1 MTVDTK
7 ALPLVETK
15 LPGVPL
21 WKRGKVRDVYDL
33 GSELLVV
40 ATDRLSAFDVVLPTG
55 IPGKGILLTQMS
67 LFWFDLLKDVV
78 PHHVLSADVSQYPAV
93 LRPFA
98 DQLEG
103 RSMLVVKTDVLPV
116 ECVVRGYITGSGF
129 KDYKRSGSVCG
140 IALPAGLRD
149 SDRLDP
155 AIFTPATKAETG
167 HDENISY
174 ETMVETVGRERAAEA
189 RRVSLELYERAR
201 AHAEARGIVL
211 ADTKFE
217 FGVRDGRLI
226 WIDEAL
232 TPDSSRFWPRDAYAP
247 GRSQPSFD
255 KQFVRDYL
263 ETLDWDKQPPGP
275 ELPPEVV
282 ARTVEKYV
290 EAFDSPP
297 GGGPLES
304 AAFRARSARS
314 PTGSSFREATV
325 GSARHRDGR
334 QGDPLLRGEAGVR
347 EAVHHAGAA
356 AAPRQPL
363 ARRQGPPHPPEHPR
377 QEDRRVQA
385 AAVAR
390 RAARSAGDGR

>member
-1 MTVDTK
+1 MPVDTNTP
-7 ALPLVETK
+7 PLVETK
-15 LPGVPL
+15 LPGVKL

-33 GSELLVV
+33 GDKLLVV

-55 IPGKGILLTQMS
+55 IPGKGRLLTQMS

-78 PHHVLSADVSQYPAV
+78 PHHVLSAEVAEYPSELAA
-93 LRPFA
+93 FA

-103 RSMLVVKTDVLPV
+103 RSMLVVKTEVLPV
-116 ECVVRGYITGSGF
+116 ECVVRGYLTGSGF
-129 KDYKRSGSVCG
+129 KDYQKTGSVCG
-140 IALPAGLRD
+140 IALPKGLRD
-149 SDRLDP
+149 SDRLEP

-174 ETMVETVGRERAAEA
+174 DTMLATVGRDYAEQA

-201 AHAEARGIVL
+201 VHAEARGIIL

-232 TPDSSRFWPRDAYAP
+232 TPDSSRFWPRDGYAP

-290 EAFDSPP
+290 EAHS
-297 GGGPLES
+297 
-304 AAFRARSARS
+304 R
-314 PTGSSFREATV
+314 
-325 GSARHRDGR
+325 
-334 QGDPLLRGEAGVR
+334 LL
-347 EAVHHAGAA
+347 GAA
-356 AAPRQPL
+356 L
-363 ARRQGPPHPPEHPR
+363 
-377 QEDRRVQA
+377 
-385 AAVAR
+385 
-390 RAARSAGDGR
+390 

>member
-1 MTVDTK
+1 MLAPTN
-7 ALPLVETK
+7 APPLVESK
-15 LPGVPL
+15 LPGIPL
-21 WKRGKVRDVYDL
+21 FKRGKVRDVYDM
-33 GSELLVV
+33 GDELLVV

-55 IPGKGILLTQMS
+55 IPGKGVVLTQLS
-67 LFWFDLLKDVV
+67 LFWFELLKDLV
-78 PHHVLSADVSQYPAV
+78 PNHVRTAKVSEYPAA

-103 RSMLVVKTDVLPV
+103 RSMLVTKTDVLPV

-129 KDYKRSGSVCG
+129 KDYKRTGSVCG
-140 IALPAGLRD
+140 IALPAGLTD
-149 SDRLDP
+149 SDRLEP

-167 HDENISY
+167 HDENISF
-174 ETMVETVGRERAAEA
+174 ETMAATVGTKRADEA
-189 RRVSLELYERAR
+189 RRVSLAIYERAR
-201 AHAEARGIVL
+201 AYAEARGIIL

-290 EAFDSPP
+290 EAHD
-297 GGGPLES
+297 
-304 AAFRARSARS
+304 R
-314 PTGSSFREATV
+314 
-325 GSARHRDGR
+325 
-334 QGDPLLRGEAGVR
+334 LRGEAR
-347 EAVHHAGAA
+347 
-356 AAPRQPL
+356 
-363 ARRQGPPHPPEHPR
+363 
-377 QEDRRVQA
+377 
-385 AAVAR
+385 
-390 RAARSAGDGR
+390 